1 MAEPSTSF
9 AQPSSA
15 IMTTDTLALQN
26 LLSRLVGQ
34 LLHGCRSV
42 ACRECMCDT
51 GRRNASPNRPL
62 RNYTPRSARAIALA
76 LAGGALPRKHL
87 CVHYSSATGSGT
99 DIKTEDDT
107 VPEGPLDPS
116 SFEQLLCDTTSIRD
130 ICHRSAKISLRP
142 SKLEHWKQTLSPL
155 LQRIV
160 IEDAIPSSLLGNEQA
175 CQIISNA
182 LRACL
187 DTVTD
192 GRMDVLSYADTH
204 IRDGSAYPPV
214 SYANSHHP
222 AKRWNVRH
230 QVLDSFERGQ
240 DLLSLVCEAV
250 AMRADLETRLQLLR
264 SRPSRTEADRARP
277 TLLLLLER
285 KLDLDHA
292 AYMQAIVWLK
302 KTFILHWNRE
312 PSISL
317 SSTASGALT
326 MLELLKQLA
335 PLDLLGG
342 ASVWFKLPTIAHN
355 LAVVDV
361 AESWTAGSP
370 RNQCDFDRPDGF
382 EDSLDGTFALHM
394 CQDQSSSLHGRR
406 TDADTRRQLLSTDFL
421 FDTAQRALYFRMIN
435 HLKMQNAHSKAG
447 KAAALRR
454 RFPAHPHEH
463 EPKDQVQHEEEHYLL
478 LNVSR
483 TNVLSDA
490 YDQLW
495 QRRSGELFRPL
506 RVRLGESDEL
516 EVGHD
521 LGGVQI
527 EFFNLICK
535 QAFAEDAGLF
545 ATNPITGLSYFRVG
559 SLQPLHMFELIGLL
573 IALAIYNGITLPL
586 SFPNVFYKLL
596 LGDHDLTLDD
606 VTDHWPD
613 IARSLRYVM
622 ETQGAEDGLS
632 FSFPLEANGI
642 RIFAHESSAW
652 HHDLNELI
660 TIKVADTM
668 PTTYPSADI
677 DIEGLE
683 WPGFKFTCPDTLV
696 APPSVSASD
705 KARYI
710 SSYVN
715 WLAVRSVEPQL
726 RAFHRGFKRVI
737 DAHSLSIFI
746 TPANLKA
753 FMEGSAHLDIN
764 KLREC
769 TRYDGYDPN
778 SKYIASFWSVVK
790 SWPEEKQKQLLK
802 FVTAAERV
810 PIGGPEHLTFVVQ
823 RARPTSLDHLPTSST
838 CFGTLQ
844 LPHYRSANVLDEKL
858 SLALEYGL
866 EGFGTG

>member
-1 MAEPSTSF
+1 MA
-9 AQPSSA
+9 
-15 IMTTDTLALQN
+15 TDTLALQN

-87 CVHYSSATGSGT
+87 CVHYSSAAGSGT
-99 DIKTEDDT
+99 DLETGNGTE
-107 VPEGPLDPS
+107 PEGPLDPS

-142 SKLEHWKQTLSPL
+142 SKLEHWKHTLSPL

-230 QVLDSFERGQ
+230 KVLDSFERGQ

-250 AMRADLETRLQLLR
+250 AMRANLETRLQLLR
-264 SRPSRTEADRARP
+264 SRPSRREADRARP

-302 KTFILHWNRE
+302 KTFILHWN
-312 PSISL
+312 P
-317 SSTASGALT
+317 SGALT

-370 RNQCDFDRPDGF
+370 RNHFECDRPDGF
-382 EDSLDGTFALHM
+382 EGSLDGTFALHM
-394 CQDQSSSLHGRR
+394 CQDQSSSLHRRR
-406 TDADTRRQLLSTDFL
+406 TDAVTKRQLLSTDFL

-463 EPKDQVQHEEEHYLL
+463 EPKDQVRHEEEHYLL

-545 ATNPITGLSYFRVG
+545 VTNPITGLSYFRVG
-559 SLQPLHMFELIGLL
+559 SLQPLQMFELIGLL

-613 IARSLRYVM
+613 IAKSFRYVM
-622 ETQGAEDGLS
+622 ETQGAEDDLS

-642 RIFAHESSAW
+642 RIFAHESSAC
-652 HHDLNELI
+652 HHDLNELT
-660 TIKVADTM
+660 TIKVADAM
-668 PTTYPSADI
+668 PTTYPSADV

-696 APPSVSASD
+696 APPSVTASD

-710 SSYVN
+710 SSYVT

-737 DAHSLSIFI
+737 DAYTLSIFI

-764 KLREC
+764 ELRES
-769 TRYDGYDPN
+769 TRYDGYDPK

-802 FVTAAERV
+802 FVTAAERL
-810 PIGGPEHLTFVVQ
+810 PLGGPEHLTFVVQ

-844 LPHYRSANVLDEKL
+844 LPHYRSASMLDEKL